1 MWLSTLLSGPAHLAG
16 GGSAGWAPGRASPLG
31 RGAPAL
37 ASGRSGWDPHP
48 SRVPEPVKRGDGP
61 LQCPPLPSVFPAP
74 SPGPGGWW
82 KCPGPKWAQA
92 TVTLTPTH
100 AQAFTHMHTQNGQ
113 PPHLLTHLGTCT
125 QVLHTHPCTQ
135 THPHLLLPPHPHTC
149 TLTAPHH
156 SAHVSCLLPGKDS
169 AWRVQAAAGGG
180 DGAGRGLRSSVQP
193 PGPQEC
199 PRLPLRG

>member
-1 MWLSTLLSGPAHLAG
+1 MP
-16 GGSAGWAPGRASPLG
+16 PSPQ
-31 RGAPAL
+31 R
-37 ASGRSGWDPHP
+37 
-48 SRVPEPVKRGDGP
+48 
-61 LQCPPLPSVFPAP
+61 LPSP

-82 KCPGPKWAQA
+82 KCPGLKWAQA

-149 TLTAPHH
+149 TLTRPP
-156 SAHVSCLLPGKDS
+156 SQCPRVLPPARQGLS
-169 AWRVQAAAGGG
+169 PEGPGCSRRRG

-193 PGPQEC
+193 RGPGSVPASPC
-199 PRLPLRG
+199 GADGPPLVQGGGVGGDAAGGQSVLVQWLLNYWLI